1 MIKIAI
7 LFLFIFQMMT
17 NPIFAEENQ
26 KPNQERYA
34 LYKKTEAITQ
44 IPWYY
49 LAAIDQYERVIHQD
63 DRTISISFPD
73 SEWFGVTNINK
84 DHSEIA
90 INLHNGIGKD
100 GNADGLIDPNDPE
113 DQLYTL
119 AHYLSRYGITEL
131 QIQEALWQYYQ
142 RPLAVKTIKQN
153 AKIYRTFQTIELN
166 QRAFPIPKH
175 FNYSYKS
182 TWGDARGFGGR
193 RIHEG
198 TDIFADY
205 GTPVRATT
213 YGTVEIKG
221 WNRFGGWRIGIR
233 DLNNV
238 YHYYAHLSGF
248 EGNIKIGDIVEPGD
262 VIGYVGSTGY
272 GPPGTAGKFPPH
284 LHYGMYKDNGEN
296 QWAFDPYPSLRRAE
310 RQ

>member
-63 DRTISISFPD
+63 DRIISISFPD

-100 GNADGLIDPNDPE
+100 GN
-113 DQLYTL
+113 
-119 AHYLSRYGITEL
+119 
-131 QIQEALWQYYQ
+131 
-142 RPLAVKTIKQN
+142 
-153 AKIYRTFQTIELN
+153 
-166 QRAFPIPKH
+166 
-175 FNYSYKS
+175 
-182 TWGDARGFGGR
+182 
-193 RIHEG
+193 
-198 TDIFADY
+198 
-205 GTPVRATT
+205 
-213 YGTVEIKG
+213 
-221 WNRFGGWRIGIR
+221 
-233 DLNNV
+233 
-238 YHYYAHLSGF
+238 
-248 EGNIKIGDIVEPGD
+248 
-262 VIGYVGSTGY
+262 
-272 GPPGTAGKFPPH
+272 
-284 LHYGMYKDNGEN
+284 
-296 QWAFDPYPSLRRAE
+296 
-310 RQ
+310 